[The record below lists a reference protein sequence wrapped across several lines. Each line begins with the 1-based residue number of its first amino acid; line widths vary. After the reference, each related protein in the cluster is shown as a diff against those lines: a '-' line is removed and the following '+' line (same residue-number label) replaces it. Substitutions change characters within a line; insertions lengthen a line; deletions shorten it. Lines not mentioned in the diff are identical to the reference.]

1 MNNFETLLKLLKEW
15 VRDCCLMP
23 NEQIFRY
30 IMARTSYIRWEDD
43 AVSLITCLVV
53 SPKQQS
59 VCRHVAPLRHIYII
73 PSQPI
78 FALTPKCCV
87 LSGAA
92 VNTNFIVFG
101 LTQPGLE
108 RMIYQTQNNHTN
120 HYTTDVI
127 YRNKRGHRGRDRM
140 VVGFTTTCAIS
151 AYHKF
156 TTKVVS

>member
-1 MNNFETLLKLLKEW
+1 
-15 VRDCCLMP
+15 
-23 NEQIFRY
+23 
-30 IMARTSYIRWEDD
+30 
-43 AVSLITCLVV
+43 
-53 SPKQQS
+53 
-59 VCRHVAPLRHIYII
+59 
-73 PSQPI
+73 
-78 FALTPKCCV
+78 V

-108 RMIYQTQNNHTN
+108 RMIYQTQDNHTN

-127 YRNKRGHRGRDRM
+127 YWNKRGHRGRDRM

-151 AYHKF
+151 AYQKF

>member
-1 MNNFETLLKLLKEW
+1 MNNFEILLKLLKEW
-15 VRDCCLMP
+15 VSDCCLMP

-43 AVSLITCLVV
+43 AVSLVTCLVA

-87 LSGAA
+87 LSEAV
-92 VNTNFIVFG
+92 VNTKFYSVWFDPTGARTHDLPYSIMLTITLQMWSTGIKGATVVVIVW
-101 LTQPGLE
+101 
-108 RMIYQTQNNHTN
+108 
-120 HYTTDVI
+120 
-127 YRNKRGHRGRDRM
+127 
-140 VVGFTTTCAIS
+140 
-151 AYHKF
+151 
-156 TTKVVS
+156 